1 MALVG
6 LLYGEWVFRL
16 VRAELRL
23 TLSLAKNSE
32 QIGEARNDRA
42 AQLGSSLG
50 VRTGRLL
57 AAAGVRLLTR
67 NGHDFAGRFPLA
79 AAAVAALPARSC
91 LIDGEAIVTDRN
103 GLAVFDL
110 RRFV

>member
-1 MALVG
+1 LATVG

-42 AQLGSSLG
+42 AQLLG
-50 VRTGRLL
+50 RHWASERAAYCRLL
-57 AAAGVRLLTR
+57 VCGSLLETATISPGASR
-67 NGHDFAGRFPLA
+67 WPPQRSLLCRHAHASLT
-79 AAAVAALPARSC
+79 ARRSSPT
-91 LIDGEAIVTDRN
+91 GT
-103 GLAVFDL
+103 DL
-110 RRFV
+110 RCST